1 MQAPLKAKTY
11 PRSIRA
17 DWNPALQNLEMPK
30 PGTESLRGKLLE
42 MKMENEQRFP
52 RKEKKQADFQSK
64 NVQISAP
71 ELLRNFNGNAY
82 MNRVPNDNDVA
93 ISNAGQVVSVINSSF
108 FIYDT
113 AADSLQLTFSFD
125 AFAAPLELPEIKYD
139 PRVIY
144 DPNADRFIAVILNGF
159 LDSTSQIIV
168 AFTTT
173 NDATGEW
180 NLYTLPGNPNNNG
193 TWSDYPTI
201 GISASELFIGINTFT
216 NGSVNNSGFVESVF
230 WQVDLANGYNG
241 EALSTAY
248 YSNILPPNN
257 RPIFNITPVRDG
269 LTIAG
274 DEMYLLS
281 NRNLSTENDTFFL
294 LKVSGRIPNANLSV
308 QTLKA
313 EGNYYMAPRA
323 RQASNRTFDTMD
335 NRVTFAFK
343 QNGIIQFVQNTLD
356 TTRGTAGIYHGF
368 ILDYENNPSIRHN
381 ILSDTVD
388 LGYATL
394 NYLGNGAGDNRA
406 IITVNHS
413 SPTVFSG
420 CSAYSFDG
428 TSNYSQRLQVKEG
441 ENFVSVGFGT
451 FNRWGDYSGAQRK
464 YNEDGVVWMAGS
476 YGRSNRTNGT
486 WIAELK
492 WLDDS
497 FVGISENQSEHK
509 TPKVFPNPSMDQISV
524 SFVAEKSELM
534 SFKLYDIQ
542 GRLVKIILKD
552 LTKKG
557 ENLFSFSTQPLPAGT
572 YILRIE
578 SASGMVHQ
586 QKIIRQ

>member
-1 MQAPLKAKTY
+1 
-11 PRSIRA
+11 
-17 DWNPALQNLEMPK
+17 
-30 PGTESLRGKLLE
+30 
-42 MKMENEQRFP
+42 
-52 RKEKKQADFQSK
+52 
-64 NVQISAP
+64 
-71 ELLRNFNGNAY
+71 
-82 MNRVPNDNDVA
+82 
-93 ISNAGQVVSVINSSF
+93 
-108 FIYDT
+108 
-113 AADSLQLTFSFD
+113 
-125 AFAAPLELPEIKYD
+125 LELPEIKYD

-180 NLYTLPGNPNNNG
+180 NLYALPGNPNNNG

-216 NGSVNNSGFVESVF
+216 NGSTNNSGFVESVF
-230 WQVDLANGYNG
+230 WQVDLANGYAG
-241 EALSTAY
+241 EDLLTAY
-248 YSNILPPNN
+248 YSSIFPEGEKA
-257 RPIFNITPVRDG
+257 IFNITPVKEG
-269 LTIAG
+269 LEITS

-294 LKVSGRIPNANLSV
+294 LKVSGRIPDANLSV

-335 NRVTFAFK
+335 NRVTFAFRK
-343 QNGIIQFVQNTLD
+343 NNIIQFVQNTQD
-356 TTRGTAGIYHGF
+356 TTSGNAAILHGF
-368 ILDYENNPSIRHN
+368 ILNYNSDPFIRHN

-394 NYLGNGAGDNRA
+394 NYIGNGPGDDRA

-413 SPTVFSG
+413 SPTVFAG

-428 TSNYSQRLQVKEG
+428 TSNYSNRLQVKEG
-441 ENFVSVGFGT
+441 ENFVSIGLGT

-476 YGRSNRTNGT
+476 FGRPNRTNGT

-492 WLDDS
+492 WLDES
-497 FVGISENQSEHK
+497 FLSVPEKKFETNIA
-509 TPKVFPNPSMDQISV
+509 KVFPNPSADQISV
-524 SFVAEKSELM
+524 TFNNDKAEVL
-534 SFKLYDIQ
+534 SFKIYDLQ
-542 GRLVKIILKD
+542 GRLMKLLLKD
-552 LTKKG
+552 FAKKG
-557 ENLFSFSTQPLPAGT
+557 ENLFSFSTQPLPSGVYVLT
-572 YILRIE
+572 IE
-578 SASGMVHQ
+578 NELGIVHQ
-586 QKIIRQ
+586 QRIICQ